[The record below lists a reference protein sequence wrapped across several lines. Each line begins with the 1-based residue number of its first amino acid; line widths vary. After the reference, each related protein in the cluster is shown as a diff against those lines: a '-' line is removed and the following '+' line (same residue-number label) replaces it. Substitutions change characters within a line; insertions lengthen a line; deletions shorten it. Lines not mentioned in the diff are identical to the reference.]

1 MIAENIRRL
10 REGIAAK
17 CVEFKRNPQE
27 IRLIAVSKF
36 FSVDA
41 INEAN
46 KLGVTDFGENKA
58 QELRDKYEILGD
70 KVTWHFIGTLQRNK
84 VKYAVKAATYIHSV
98 DSAMLA
104 DEINK
109 EAKKSNKVQKILL
122 EVKTSSEETKS
133 GLSDDEKV
141 LNLVKH
147 CVSLP
152 NVELAGLMTMAAYT
166 EDEKIIRKSFADL
179 RNLKDKIN
187 KNGFDLS
194 ELSMGMTNDYEIAIE
209 EGATMLRIGSAIFG
223 QRNTLKDWR
232 QS

>member
-1 MIAENIRRL
+1 MIAENIQHLMER
-10 REGIAAK
+10 ITAK
-17 CVEFKRNPQE
+17 CAECERNPQE

-36 FSVDA
+36 FGIGA

-46 KLGVTDFGENKA
+46 SLGVTDFGENKA

-98 DSAMLA
+98 DSSMLV
-104 DEINK
+104 DEVNNQAQKINK
-109 EAKKSNKVQKILL
+109 TQKILL
-122 EVKTSSEETKS
+122 EVKTSSEDSKS
-133 GLSDDEKV
+133 GLTTEAEV
-141 LNLVKH
+141 LSLAKH
-147 CVSLP
+147 CSNLS
-152 NVELAGLMTMAAYT
+152 NIELVGLMTMAPFT
-166 EDEKIIRKSFADL
+166 DDERIIRQSFADL
-179 RNLKDKIN
+179 RKLKDEIN
-187 KNGFDLS
+187 QNGFDLS

-223 QRNTLKDWR
+223 QRNNTKDWR